1 MPGKRAQA
9 EIGSGAEMNKNTGGN
24 TMLLTSRR
32 FDADVVVCG
41 GGPAGFAAALAAA
54 RDGKRAILLEMRE
67 SLGGLYTNGYITG
80 MAGYVDGYAKEFIE
94 RMDKA
99 GHALVRPHLPSI
111 DPEAGKLMMEQMV
124 LAAGCRIL
132 YGAHVAD
139 CEVRDGRIVSAIV
152 YCKSGKIEVTGRVF
166 IDCTGD
172 ADLAF
177 AAGVPTETSA
187 ADFLGLCQSVT
198 MGFRLAYVDLNKYR
212 AAEREY
218 MSNRPE
224 GGSPNLMI
232 QMQKTAIANGDLPEM
247 LSPGNLVY
255 EVPNDSDLSDKCVTL
270 DATHSFDCRND
281 DIVDLTRQ
289 IVDQRRKIFLFLQ
302 YLRKYIPG
310 FEKAQLV
317 GVANMN
323 GLRDSRRIV
332 GEYVLRDID
341 VAGGSKFPDGIALF
355 PEVLDTHMPTPGLHM
370 AMRHVHYREPFGSAH
385 VRPAQDCNDFNMHPF
400 VPAEPD
406 SYELRPDP
414 RDWCEIPYRSLV
426 AVGVDNLLVAG
437 RCYSAEFHAL
447 GGTRVIATCMS
458 MGQAAGHAASLCV
471 DRKILPREVDGKE
484 LRALLVKEGAHLD
497 GPPMGYWEKMRN
509 AEGELVYGFMD
520 GVQVRSKNP
529 PPFL

>member
-1 MPGKRAQA
+1 
-9 EIGSGAEMNKNTGGN
+9 
-24 TMLLTSRR
+24 MLLTSRR

-139 CEVRDGRIVSAIV
+139 CEVKDGRIVSAIV

-177 AAGVPTETSA
+177 AAGVPTETSS
-187 ADFLGLCQSVT
+187 ADFLGLSQSVT
-198 MGFRLAYVDLNKYR
+198 MGFRLAYVDTVKYR
-212 AAEREY
+212 EAEREH
-218 MSNRPE
+218 MRNHAKDEFPFLV
-224 GGSPNLMI
+224 G
-232 QMQKTAIANGDLPEM
+232 QKQREAVAAGDLPEI

-255 EVPNDSDLSDKCVTL
+255 DVPNGSDKTCACVTL

-281 DIVDLTRQ
+281 DVVDLTRQ
-289 IVDQRRKIFLFLQ
+289 IVDQHRKVFLFVEF
-302 YLRKYIPG
+302 LRKYIPG
-310 FEKAQLV
+310 FEKAQLT
-317 GVANMN
+317 GIANMN
-323 GLRDSRRIV
+323 GLRDSRRII

-341 VAGGSKFPDGIALF
+341 VAGGIKFEDGIALF
-355 PEVLDTHMPTPGLHM
+355 PEVLDTHVPTAGIHM
-370 AMRHVHYREPFGSAH
+370 AVRHVHYKEPFGNA
-385 VRPAQDCNDFNMHPF
+385 VARPSQDGNDCNMHPF
-400 VPAEPD
+400 VPMEG
-406 SYELRPDP
+406 YELRCNP

-458 MGQAAGHAASLCV
+458 MGQAAGHAAALCA
-471 DRKILPREVDGKE
+471 DRRILPREVDGKE

-497 GPPMGYWEKMRN
+497 QPPTGYWDTIYKL
-509 AEGELVYGFMD
+509 EGETVVGFAD
-520 GVQVRSKNP
+520 GATIRSDKMP
-529 PPFL
+529 SFL

>member
-1 MPGKRAQA
+1 
-9 EIGSGAEMNKNTGGN
+9 
-24 TMLLTSRR
+24 MLLTSRR
-32 FDADVVVCG
+32 FDADVVICG

-80 MAGYVDGYAKEFIE
+80 MAGYVDGYAKEFID

-139 CEVRDGRIVSAIV
+139 CEVQDGRIVSAIV
-152 YCKSGKIEVTGRVF
+152 YCKSGRIEVTGRVF

-177 AAGVPTETSA
+177 AAGVPTETSS
-187 ADFLGLCQSVT
+187 ADFLGLSQSVT
-198 MGFRLAYVDLNKYR
+198 MGFRLAYVDLVKYR
-212 AAEREY
+212 AAEKEY
-218 MSNRPE
+218 MSN
-224 GGSPNLMI
+224 PNKKFISLVVEK
-232 QMQKTAIANGDLPEM
+232 QWEAVANGDLPEV
-247 LSPGNLVY
+247 LSPGYLVY
-255 EVPNDSDLSDKCVTL
+255 EVPNDTPPDDKCVTL
-270 DATHSFDCRND
+270 DATHTFDCRND
-281 DIVDLTRQ
+281 DVVDLTRQ
-289 IVDQRRKIFLFLQ
+289 IVDQRRKVFLFLD

-317 GVANMN
+317 SVANMN

-332 GEYVLRDID
+332 GEYVLRDVD

-370 AMRHVHYREPFGSAH
+370 AMRHIHYKEPFGSAH
-385 VRPAQDCNDFNMHPF
+385 ARPAQDCNDFNMHPF

-414 RDWCEIPYRSLV
+414 RDWCEIPYRSLI
-426 AVGVDNLLVAG
+426 ALGVDNLLVAG

-458 MGQAAGHAASLCV
+458 MGQAAGHAATMCV
-471 DRKILPREVDGKE
+471 DKKLLPRELDGRE

-497 GPPMGYWEKMRN
+497 QPTMGYWADIRN
-509 AEGELVYGFMD
+509 TEGELFVGMADTASIRSDKMPSFM
-520 GVQVRSKNP
+520 
-529 PPFL
+529 